1 VLIETLI
8 KKIGVTDIQAK
19 FFINCELKK
28 LSKGYLKNHQEE
40 AKKLTEETNYYRD
53 CILKDGAIEDIIIN
67 ELLEIKGKYGDKRK
81 CKLITESEANGI
93 AAGTFKIVITEGNF
107 IKKIGEMDTLT
118 KPKNDAIKFV
128 LTGDNSKSI
137 LLFDSLGR
145 VFNIPISKIPFADKN
160 SNGIDIRLIN
170 KYINATITSVI
181 YEPIMEQFKK
191 GYIVTLTKCGFI
203 KRMTTTDFLSVP
215 TSGLVYCKLDEGDS
229 IIDLLIFGNHGE
241 VIVYGSK
248 KALRID
254 INDIPLLKRNAR
266 GCVSMSS
273 KTTQVEGMSVM
284 SKKFT
289 DIVVVTR
296 NGYVNKIIG
305 DTVIKGRSK
314 AGSNVIKLGKT
325 DNIVSICGV
334 NNNDTLNVLI
344 APTGECVEIPIAT
357 IPNGASISTGT
368 KMIKGEVVKVSIK

>member
-1 VLIETLI
+1 
-8 KKIGVTDIQAK
+8 
-19 FFINCELKK
+19 
-28 LSKGYLKNHQEE
+28 
-40 AKKLTEETNYYRD
+40 
-53 CILKDGAIEDIIIN
+53 
-67 ELLEIKGKYGDKRK
+67 
-81 CKLITESEANGI
+81 
-93 AAGTFKIVITEGNF
+93 
-107 IKKIGEMDTLT
+107 
-118 KPKNDAIKFV
+118 
-128 LTGDNSKSI
+128 
-137 LLFDSLGR
+137 
-145 VFNIPISKIPFADKN
+145 
-160 SNGIDIRLIN
+160 
-170 KYINATITSVI
+170 
-181 YEPIMEQFKK
+181 
-191 GYIVTLTKCGFI
+191 
-203 KRMTTTDFLSVP
+203 MTATDFLSVP

-229 IIDLLIFGNHGE
+229 IIDLIIFGNHGE

-273 KTTQVEGMSVM
+273 KTAQVEGMSVM

-334 NNNDTLNVLI
+334 NNNDTLSVLI
-344 APTGECVEIPIAT
+344 APTGECLEIPIAT